1 MSKTNTNSTAKKGS
15 GVLAGL
21 LLLVVGVGI
30 LWNNEGRAVK
40 TQSAINEAKK
50 NYIDVSSTKIDSKN
64 DGKLVATKGKINLD
78 SATAIK
84 DTKFNVS
91 AKAARMER
99 KVEMYQWVES
109 CETDEDDN
117 KTCKYEKEWSDK
129 LIDSSDF
136 EKSGHDNPTSMPYD
150 SEVYTAE
157 NVKVGEFVLPEELI
171 NSLSYNKKKDY
182 DDLSVEYQNNV
193 TGIKIDGNYLTNVV
207 DDTPEIGNVRISYEY
222 LTEENV
228 SIMAVQTGDTFEAF
242 TSKKG
247 KDIYKIVKGNK
258 TGIQILEQMTKTNK
272 TFKWFL
278 RFLGIFLIVSA
289 FGTMFSFINNLANK
303 VPVLGNIVNGAT
315 GLISGVLGIA
325 ISLVVIAIAWF
336 RFRPLLSVALI
347 VVVAGLLVFLKFYKK
362 GDKPAEQ
369 KVEKKE

>member
-50 NYIDVSSTKIDSKN
+50 NYIDVSSAKIDSKN

-84 DTKFNVS
+84 DTKFNIS

-136 EKSGHDNPTSMPYD
+136 EKSEHDNPTSMPYD

-336 RFRPLLSVALI
+336 RFRPLLSIALI

-362 GDKPAEQ
+362 EDKG
-369 KVEKKE
+369 VNKK